1 MFERAREKMKG
12 RLADARIRETKFL
25 MSFNMAAVNN
35 RLLVLLSVYIA
46 LNFFDALTTLLAIH
60 VGPTFVELNPI
71 ASGLFRL
78 DFAGFMLALV
88 LKYLP
93 VVPLVYATF
102 LKPEGVKPLTLR
114 VVKVS
119 AFVALVAA
127 DIFYGVVVG
136 SNTLNLTSYYLVI
149 R

>member
-1 MFERAREKMKG
+1 MLNRARARMKD
-12 RLADARIRETKFL
+12 RLAEARIRETKFL
-25 MSFNMAAVNN
+25 MSFNMESVNN

-46 LNFFDALTTLLAIH
+46 LNFFDAVTTLLAIH
-60 VGPTFVELNPI
+60 VGPNFVELNPI
-71 ASGLFRL
+71 ASGLFHL
-78 DFAGFMLALV
+78 NFDGFVLALL

-93 VVPLVYATF
+93 AIPLVYATF
-102 LKPEGVKPLTLR
+102 LRPEGVKPLTLR

-136 SNTLNLTSYYLVI
+136 SNTLNLTSYYLAVS
-149 R
+149 

>member
-1 MFERAREKMKG
+1 MLDKARARMKD
-12 RLADARIRETKFL
+12 RLAEARIRETRFL
-25 MSFNMAAVNN
+25 MSFNMASVNN
-35 RLLVLLSVYIA
+35 RLIVLLSVYIA

-71 ASGLFRL
+71 ASGLFHL
-78 DFAGFMLALV
+78 NFDGFMLALL

-93 VVPLVYATF
+93 AIPLVYATF
-102 LKPEGVKPLTLR
+102 LRPEGVKPLTLR

-119 AFVALVAA
+119 AFVALAAA

-136 SNTLNLTSYYLVI
+136 SNTLNLTSYYLAI
-149 R
+149 S

>member
-1 MFERAREKMKG
+1 MLNRARARMKD
-12 RLADARIRETKFL
+12 RLAEARIRETKFL
-25 MSFNMAAVNN
+25 MSFNMESVNN

-46 LNFFDALTTLLAIH
+46 LNFFDAVTTLLAIH

-71 ASGLFRL
+71 ASGLFHL
-78 DFAGFMLALV
+78 NFDGFVLALL

-93 VVPLVYATF
+93 AIPLVYATF
-102 LKPEGVKPLTLR
+102 LRPEGVKPLTLR

-136 SNTLNLTSYYLVI
+136 SNTLNLTSYYLAVS
-149 R
+149 